1 MGTYRLLLLAGL
13 GVTISLVLALA
24 IAYAVGSILVPW
36 LAGESPGHSA
46 PYSSV
51 FKVEMPVRSFKAS
64 STKGLIEF
72 PVSDRINIITPQ
84 YVRCP
89 DICHWETNILIAL
102 FEEAYKANALDR
114 IAFITIG
121 LDPWDEDLNLASTY
135 QEARAGEWL
144 KRGVY
149 WAWIYDNIT
158 LMRDIWNEYR
168 IYVEKDE
175 KTRLINHFA
184 GFIIVKDGKVVYVVV
199 PTTEGWSKP
208 ANVAKQIWE
217 LVDELMKATPQDH
230 THHHQ

>member
-149 WAWIYDNIT
+149 WAWI
-158 LMRDIWNEYR
+158 
-168 IYVEKDE
+168 
-175 KTRLINHFA
+175 
-184 GFIIVKDGKVVYVVV
+184 
-199 PTTEGWSKP
+199 
-208 ANVAKQIWE
+208 
-217 LVDELMKATPQDH
+217 
-230 THHHQ
+230 